1 MIGIHYVLCVTILTG
16 LGTALAYTP
25 GYIIIG
31 EYFEKRKAFAMSM
44 ATFASGI
51 GAMFPPVMLYLF
63 HTYGFPGAMLI
74 IGGICLN
81 CCIGGAL
88 YRPIHQNYNSR
99 KSKEVE
105 IPLKESQSNG
115 INGKNENSKQ
125 EKVPSRLSLHSEKL
139 DEMPLTIESQLE
151 STDLESQSHKR
162 EVKFSDGA
170 EVMEGNTEHVYKEK
184 INTEHARKQFKKRSE
199 SVFHESIKKQKV
211 IECSLFRKA
220 RFITLSSVIFCNA
233 FNLGLTSAFIPILA
247 IERGISEANAVSL
260 LTVSGVGS
268 TIGTLLFG
276 YILDLQCIKSWR
288 CIFYAVCL
296 IIVGLTTVFN
306 PLAQT
311 FVAFALFQFSR
322 AVFAGIIMS
331 QRATIVSDIVGR
343 KRLNSAIGLVL
354 FFTSLGF
361 LVGRAIGGE
370 SYFAGNSISRFTGLH
385 ISESDSY
392 ILLTCSCIGQFT
404 PGADMTPVA
413 N

>member
-1 MIGIHYVLCVTILTG
+1 
-16 LGTALAYTP
+16 
-25 GYIIIG
+25 
-31 EYFEKRKAFAMSM
+31 MSM

-88 YRPIHQNYNSR
+88 YRPIHQNYIPS

-105 IPLKESQSNG
+105 IPLKEIQSNG
-115 INGKNENSKQ
+115 INGKIEKSQTNM
-125 EKVPSRLSLHSEKL
+125 EKVPSRSSLHSEKL
-139 DEMPLTIESQLE
+139 EEVPLTIESQLE
-151 STDLESQSHKR
+151 STDLESQNHRR
-162 EVKFSDGA
+162 EVNFSNGV
-170 EVMEGNTEHVYKEK
+170 EVMEGKIEHRNKEK
-184 INTEHARKQFKKRSE
+184 SSTEHARKQFKKRSE
-199 SVFHESIKKQKV
+199 SVFHESIKKQKL

-370 SYFAGNSISRFTGLH
+370 
-385 ISESDSY
+385 
-392 ILLTCSCIGQFT
+392 
-404 PGADMTPVA
+404 
-413 N
+413 